1 LGLAGVTGYDRLM
14 DLRALQNT
22 RSERFA
28 DLIALAWQAVM
39 PPDPGRVRLY
49 NAVRTT
55 VTGIFAWLVILAMR
69 EAVPI
74 PSSAMFLGV
83 SGALSATAFV
93 RDISLSGQCITLLGA
108 AFAGFMGVVIGMAV
122 EPSHLLAPAVM
133 VVLIFLAV
141 YAPEFGARPPV
152 LGLACL
158 SGFIFALLTHPAIG
172 DLPRWLLAL
181 CLGAACACL
190 VRGLLPDRATTVLA
204 RMESSIRA
212 SIARVLARIDL
223 VLQQGAWRTAD
234 RRAVHREIDLL
245 NAATLMAESAAA
257 APALALHF
265 FALELV
271 TERFARAAQLQL
283 PPPAERAALSAR
295 IAGVKMVLA
304 GGVAA
309 VEGDSPMAAYLANL
323 ATLLATP
330 AADSPAVDSV
340 AGGPAATVPH
350 RLSSPVLHHALQA
363 GLASG
368 LAIVGGDLLSPRRW
382 YWAAMTAYVLFQ
394 GIRSRADSLV
404 KAWQALAGTLG
415 GALVGL
421 VLASLLAGHEA
432 ALIAAIFV
440 GVFFAYQASQAAFAM
455 MNFWLTICLGL
466 LFGLLGAFSIDVL
479 LIRFLEAV
487 IGAAAG
493 MLTAWLF
500 LGTSSAAVART
511 SAKDVL
517 AALLAVVQAASRAA
531 LAATPEPALAG
542 LGVTLHGRIG
552 DLLAIARPRL
562 YGLGALGDRGLRRQV
577 VALTFCANWGR
588 ELAFSALQATDIP
601 TEEVADIISGSA
613 ARIEADVR
621 LLQTLLEQPA
631 GRGDQAVKE
640 EAPAPVGLPSS
651 DEQGTAAHIARL
663 LLRIDSALLQMIRRA
678 QGER

>member
-1 LGLAGVTGYDRLM
+1 
-14 DLRALQNT
+14 
-22 RSERFA
+22 
-28 DLIALAWQAVM
+28 
-39 PPDPGRVRLY
+39 
-49 NAVRTT
+49 
-55 VTGIFAWLVILAMR
+55 
-69 EAVPI
+69 
-74 PSSAMFLGV
+74 MFLGV

-108 AFAGFMGVVIGMAV
+108 ALAGFMGVVIGIAV

-133 VVLIFLAV
+133 VVLIFVAV
-141 YAPEFGARPPV
+141 YAPEFGGRPPV

-212 SIARVLARIDL
+212 SIGRVLARIDL
-223 VLQQGAWRTAD
+223 VLQQGAWRPAD

-309 VEGDSPMAAYLANL
+309 AAEGDSPLDAYLANL
-323 ATLLATP
+323 ANLLVTP
-330 AADSPAVDSV
+330 PADMPAVDSV
-340 AGGPAATVPH
+340 PTAAAGTAPH

-368 LAIVGGDLLSPRRW
+368 LAIIGGDLLSPRRW

-394 GIRSRADSLV
+394 GIRSRADSLA
-404 KAWQALAGTLG
+404 KAVQALAGTLG

-432 ALIAAIFV
+432 ALIVAIFV

-466 LFGLLGAFSIDVL
+466 LFGLLGAFSFDVL

-487 IGAAAG
+487 VGAAAG

-500 LGTSSAAVART
+500 LGTSSAAVARK
-511 SAKDVL
+511 SARDLL
-517 AALLAVVQAASRAA
+517 AALLAVVQTASHAA
-531 LAATPEPALAG
+531 LAGRSEPALAG
-542 LGVTLHGRIG
+542 LAVTLHARIG
-552 DLLAIARPRL
+552 DLLAITRPRL
-562 YGLGALGDRGLRRQV
+562 YGLAALGDRGLRRQV

-588 ELAFSALQATDIP
+588 ELAFSALQAAEIP
-601 TEEVADIISGSA
+601 TEAVAGIISGSA
-613 ARIEADVR
+613 SRIEADVR
-621 LLQTLLEQPA
+621 LLDTLLEQPA
-631 GRGDQAVKE
+631 RKGDTAMRE
-640 EAPAPVGLPSS
+640 EAPAPVGLPAS
-651 DEQGTAAHIARL
+651 DVQGSTAHIARL
-663 LLRIDSALLQMIRRA
+663 LLRIDSALAQVIRRA
-678 QGER
+678 RGER